1 MESSIEIYL
10 LVTLIA
16 ALVGGGVVAV
26 LLTLR
31 RGTLPPTPPTTAL
44 PAAEPKEPS
53 SESSGQS
60 PTLRAAMGLGPV
72 QGPARPGPYLWVDS
86 GLQSLY
92 YAIHNEA
99 PLRPALPDGEWEQID
114 ATIGG
119 VVAQLR
125 EEARLSVAFVL
136 TEHAAEE
143 CSSLTYVF
151 FEPLADIVV
160 VLSHVERDISISA
173 TRYFWDDHA
182 DDFRRLS
189 NHVEHLLQDGRVSHA
204 LCIAAEGLRQIFL
217 PVAPP

>member
-10 LVTLIA
+10 LVALIA

-26 LLTLR
+26 VLTLR
-31 RGTLPPTPPTTAL
+31 RGALPPTPPTPAL
-44 PAAEPKEPS
+44 PTAEPTEPS
-53 SESSGQS
+53 SGPS
-60 PTLRAAMGLGPV
+60 PTLLAARGLGPLV
-72 QGPARPGPYLWVDS
+72 QGPAKPGPYLWADS

-92 YAIHNEA
+92 YAMHNEA

-119 VVAQLR
+119 VVAHLR
-125 EEARLSVAFVL
+125 EEVRLRVAFVL
-136 TEHAAEE
+136 TEHTVEE
-143 CSSLTYVF
+143 YSSLIYVF

-160 VLSHVERDISISA
+160 ALSHVERDISISA
-173 TRYFWDDHA
+173 TRNFRDVHE

-189 NHVEHLLQDGRVSHA
+189 NHVEHLLQDGRLSQA
-204 LCIAAEGLRQIFL
+204 LCMAAEGLRQIFL